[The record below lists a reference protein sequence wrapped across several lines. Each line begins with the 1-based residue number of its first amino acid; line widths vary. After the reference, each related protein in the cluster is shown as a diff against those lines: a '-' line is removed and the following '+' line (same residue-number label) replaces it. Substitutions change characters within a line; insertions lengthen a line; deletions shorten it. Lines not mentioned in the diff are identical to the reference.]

1 MRGFGVR
8 RIRGGSD
15 EARGMGMRQQV
26 RTLGLGGALA
36 LALAGC
42 GGGAQPQA
50 VAAPVQ
56 VTAVTLH
63 PAPMTVS
70 VDLPGRVAALRSAQ
84 IRPQVGGIV
93 QRRFFEQG
101 ADVRRGDALFQI
113 NPAPFKAD
121 MDTAAAAL
129 HRAEAAQVLA
139 DVQHARLQR
148 LVESGMVSRQ
158 MYDDAASQRSQAAAA
173 VAEAKATLSRR
184 RLDLAFATVDAPIDG
199 RIDQA
204 LLTEGA
210 LVSPSDSAPMAVIQQ
225 IDQVYVDVR
234 QSASDLDALDP
245 AARAQATGGD
255 GLPAQI
261 LDRSGTPSGL
271 SGRVLFSGITVDA
284 GTGDVLL
291 RILVDNPQRR
301 LLPGMYVRARV
312 PRAHYAQALRVPQQ
326 AVTHVGKRAQVWVLD
341 ANAQVHSA
349 TVQLGELVQG
359 HYRVVAGLQPGQ
371 QVVVEGIDRLSTG
384 ARVKARAWQPP
395 VVATAAAD

>member
-1 MRGFGVR
+1 
-8 RIRGGSD
+8 
-15 EARGMGMRQQV
+15 MRQQV
-26 RTLGLGGALA
+26 RTLGIGGALA

-42 GGGAQPQA
+42 GGGAPPQA

-56 VTAVTLH
+56 VTAMTLR

-70 VDLPGRVAALRSAQ
+70 VDLPGRVAAVRSAQ

-113 NPAPFKAD
+113 NPAPFKAE

-129 HRAEAAQVLA
+129 HRAQAAQVLA

-148 LVESGMVSRQ
+148 LVESSMVSRQ
-158 MYDDAASQRSQAAAA
+158 MYDDAVSQRTQAAAA

-234 QSASDLDALDP
+234 QSAADLDPLDP
-245 AARAQATGGD
+245 AAAGD

-261 LDRSGTPSGL
+261 LDRSGLPSGL
-271 SGRVLFSGITVDA
+271 SGRVLFSGINVDA

-326 AVTHVGKRAQVWVLD
+326 AVTHVGKHAQVWVLD
-341 ANAQVHSA
+341 ADARARNA

-359 HYRVVAGLQPGQ
+359 HYRVVAGLQAGQ

-384 ARVKARAWQPP
+384 TKVKARAWQPP
-395 VVATAAAD
+395 AVATAAAAAD

>member
-1 MRGFGVR
+1 M
-8 RIRGGSD
+8 
-15 EARGMGMRQQV
+15 QQQG
-26 RTLGLGGALA
+26 RTLGIGGALA
-36 LALAGC
+36 LVLAGC
-42 GGGAQPQA
+42 GGGTQPPPA
-50 VAAPVQ
+50 AAPVQ
-56 VTAVTLH
+56 VTAVTLQ

-70 VDLPGRVAALRSAQ
+70 VDLPGRVAAVRSAQ

-113 NPAPFKAD
+113 NPAPFKAE

-129 HRAEAAQVLA
+129 HRAQAAQVLA

-148 LVESGMVSRQ
+148 LLESSMVSRQ
-158 MYDDAASQRSQAAAA
+158 MYDDAASQRAQAAAA
-173 VAEAKATLSRR
+173 VAEAQATLARR

-234 QSASDLDALDP
+234 QSAADQDPLDP
-245 AARAQATGGD
+245 AARVKAAAGD

-261 LDRSGTPSGL
+261 LDRNGTPSGL
-271 SGRVLFSGITVDA
+271 SGRVLFSGINVDA
-284 GTGDVLL
+284 ATGDVLL

-312 PRAHYAQALRVPQQ
+312 PRADYAQALRVPQQ
-326 AVTHVGKRAQVWVLD
+326 AVTHVGRRAQVWVLD
-341 ANAQVHSA
+341 ADARVRSA
-349 TVQLGELVQG
+349 TVQLGELVKG
-359 HYRVVAGLQPGQ
+359 HYRVVAGLQSGQ
-371 QVVVEGIDRLSTG
+371 RVVVEGIDRLSAG
-384 ARVKARAWQPP
+384 ARVTARAWQPP
-395 VVATAAAD
+395 AVATAGTD

>member
-1 MRGFGVR
+1 
-8 RIRGGSD
+8 
-15 EARGMGMRQQV
+15 MGMRQQV
-26 RTLGLGGALA
+26 RTLGIGGALA

-42 GGGAQPQA
+42 DGGAPPQA

-56 VTAVTLH
+56 VTAVTLQ

-70 VDLPGRVAALRSAQ
+70 MDLPGRVAAVRSAQ

-113 NPAPFKAD
+113 NPAPFKAE

-129 HRAEAAQVLA
+129 HRAQAARVLA

-148 LVESGMVSRQ
+148 LVESSMVSRQ
-158 MYDDAASQRSQAAAA
+158 MYDDAVSQRTQAAAA

-234 QSASDLDALDP
+234 QSAADLDPLDP
-245 AARAQATGGD
+245 AARAQAAAGD

-261 LDRSGTPSGL
+261 LDRGGTPSGL
-271 SGRVLFSGITVDA
+271 SGRVLFSGINVDA

-326 AVTHVGKRAQVWVLD
+326 AVTHVGKHAQVWVLD
-341 ANAQVHSA
+341 ANARVRNA

-359 HYRVVAGLQPGQ
+359 HYRVVAGLQAGQ

-384 ARVKARAWQPP
+384 TKVKARAWQPP
-395 VVATAAAD
+395 AVATAAAAAD

>member
-1 MRGFGVR
+1 
-8 RIRGGSD
+8 
-15 EARGMGMRQQV
+15 MGKRQQ
-26 RTLGLGGALA
+26 RRNLGIGVALGWALV
-36 LALAGC
+36 GC
-42 GGGAQPQA
+42 GGGMPPPPA
-50 VAAPVQ
+50 AAPVQ
-56 VTAVTLH
+56 VTALTLR

-70 VDLPGRVAALRSAQ
+70 VDLPGRIAAVRSAQ

-101 ADVRRGDALFQI
+101 ADVQRGDALFQI
-113 NPAPFKAD
+113 NPAPLKAD
-121 MDTAAAAL
+121 VDTAAAAL
-129 HRAEAAQVLA
+129 HRAQAAQGLA

-148 LVESGMVSRQ
+148 LLDSGMVSRQ
-158 MYDDAASQRSQAAAA
+158 MVDEVASQRAQATAT
-173 VAEAKATLSRR
+173 VAEARATLARR
-184 RLDLAFATVDAPIDG
+184 RLDLAFATVDAPIGG

-234 QSASDLDALDP
+234 QSAADLDPLDP
-245 AARAQATGGD
+245 VARAQAAAGD

-261 LDRSGTPSGL
+261 LDRNGTPSGVG
-271 SGRVLFSGITVDA
+271 GRVLFSGINVDA

-326 AVTHVGKRAQVWVLD
+326 AVTHIGERAQVWVV
-341 ANAQVHSA
+341 NADKRVRSA
-349 TVQLGELVQG
+349 TVQLGELIERQ
-359 HYRVVAGLQPGQ
+359 YRIVSGLQAGQ
-371 QVVVEGIDRLSTG
+371 QVVVEGIDRLSAG
-384 ARVKARAWQPP
+384 ARVHVSPWQPP
-395 VVATAAAD
+395 AATVAD

>member
-1 MRGFGVR
+1 
-8 RIRGGSD
+8 
-15 EARGMGMRQQV
+15 MRQQG
-26 RTLGLGGALA
+26 RTLGIGGALA
-36 LALAGC
+36 LVLSGC
-42 GGGAQPQA
+42 GGGMQPPP
-50 VAAPVQ
+50 AATPVQ
-56 VTAVTLH
+56 VTAVTLQ
-63 PAPMTVS
+63 PTPMTVS
-70 VDLPGRVAALRSAQ
+70 VDLPGRVAAVRSAQ

-113 NPAPFKAD
+113 NPAPFKAEV
-121 MDTAAAAL
+121 DTAAAAL
-129 HRAEAAQVLA
+129 HRAQAAQILA

-148 LVESGMVSRQ
+148 LLESGLVSRQ
-158 MYDDAASQRSQAAAA
+158 MYDDVASQRTQATAA
-173 VAEAKATLSRR
+173 VAEAQATLARR
-184 RLDLAFATVDAPIDG
+184 RLDLAFARVDAPIGG

-210 LVSPSDSAPMAVIQQ
+210 LVSPNDSAPMAVIQQ

-234 QSASDLDALDP
+234 QSAADLDPLDP
-245 AARAQATGGD
+245 AARAQAAAGD

-261 LDRSGTPSGL
+261 LDRSGTPSGV
-271 SGRVLFSGITVDA
+271 SGHVLFSGINVDA

-326 AVTHVGKRAQVWVLD
+326 AITHVGKRAQVWVLD
-341 ANAQVHSA
+341 ADARVRSA

-359 HYRVVAGLQPGQ
+359 QYRVVAGLQAGQ
-371 QVVVEGIDRLSTG
+371 RVVVEGIDRLNAG
-384 ARVKARAWQPP
+384 ARVDARAWQPP
-395 VVATAAAD
+395 VAATAAAD

>member
-1 MRGFGVR
+1 
-8 RIRGGSD
+8 
-15 EARGMGMRQQV
+15 MGMQQQG

-42 GGGAQPQA
+42 GGGAQPQV

-56 VTAVTLH
+56 VTAVTLQ

-70 VDLPGRVAALRSAQ
+70 VDLPGRVAAVRSAQ

-113 NPAPFKAD
+113 NPAPFKAE

-129 HRAEAAQVLA
+129 HRAQAAQVLA

-148 LVESGMVSRQ
+148 LLESSMVSRQ
-158 MYDDAASQRSQAAAA
+158 MYDDAASQRAQAAAA
-173 VAEAKATLSRR
+173 VAEAQATLARR
-184 RLDLAFATVDAPIDG
+184 RLDLAFATVDAPIAG

-234 QSASDLDALDP
+234 QSAADQDPLDP
-245 AARAQATGGD
+245 AARAQAAAGD

-261 LDRSGTPSGL
+261 LDRNGTPSGL
-271 SGRVLFSGITVDA
+271 SGRVLFSGINVDA

-326 AVTHVGKRAQVWVLD
+326 AVTHVGRRAQVWVLD
-341 ANAQVHSA
+341 ADARVRSA

-359 HYRVVAGLQPGQ
+359 HYRVVAGLQAGQ
-371 QVVVEGIDRLSTG
+371 RVVVEGIDRLSAG
-384 ARVKARAWQPP
+384 ARVHARAWQPP
-395 VVATAAAD
+395 AVATAGTD

>member
-1 MRGFGVR
+1 
-8 RIRGGSD
+8 
-15 EARGMGMRQQV
+15 MGMRQQV
-26 RTLGLGGALA
+26 RTLGIGGALA

-56 VTAVTLH
+56 VTAVTLR

-70 VDLPGRVAALRSAQ
+70 VDLPGRVAAVRSAQ

-113 NPAPFKAD
+113 NPAPFKAE

-129 HRAEAAQVLA
+129 HRAQAAQVLA

-148 LVESGMVSRQ
+148 LVESSMVSRQ
-158 MYDDAASQRSQAAAA
+158 MYDDAVSQRTQAAAA

-234 QSASDLDALDP
+234 QSAADLDPLDP
-245 AARAQATGGD
+245 AARAQAAGGD

-271 SGRVLFSGITVDA
+271 SGRVLFSGINVDA

-326 AVTHVGKRAQVWVLD
+326 AVTHVGKRAQVWMLD
-341 ANAQVHSA
+341 ANAQVRSA

-359 HYRVVAGLQPGQ
+359 HYRVVAGLQAGQ
-371 QVVVEGIDRLSTG
+371 QVVVEGIDRLSAGT
-384 ARVKARAWQPP
+384 RVKARAWQPP
-395 VVATAAAD
+395 AVATAAAD

>member
-1 MRGFGVR
+1 
-8 RIRGGSD
+8 
-15 EARGMGMRQQV
+15 MGMRQQV
-26 RTLGLGGALA
+26 RTLGIGGALA

-42 GGGAQPQA
+42 GGGAPPQA

-56 VTAVTLH
+56 VTAMTLR

-70 VDLPGRVAALRSAQ
+70 VDLPGRVAAVRSAQ

-113 NPAPFKAD
+113 NPAPFKAE

-129 HRAEAAQVLA
+129 HRAQAAQVLA

-148 LVESGMVSRQ
+148 LVESSMVSRQ
-158 MYDDAASQRSQAAAA
+158 MYDDAVSQRTQAAAA

-234 QSASDLDALDP
+234 QSAADLDPLDP
-245 AARAQATGGD
+245 AAAGD

-261 LDRSGTPSGL
+261 LDRSGVPSGL
-271 SGRVLFSGITVDA
+271 SGRVLFSGINVDA

-326 AVTHVGKRAQVWVLD
+326 AVTHVGKHAQVWVLD
-341 ANAQVHSA
+341 ANARVRNA

-359 HYRVVAGLQPGQ
+359 HYRVVAGLQAGQ

-384 ARVKARAWQPP
+384 TKVKARAWQPP
-395 VVATAAAD
+395 AVATAAAD